1 MTSSTASATLP
12 SPRILSVYIFRGLT
26 MLVMIFV
33 NDLSGVKGL
42 PWWTYHMPSD
52 VNGMTYVDVVFPA
65 FLFIVGMAI
74 PLAIKRR
81 LEKGDTP
88 LQLWSHILLRSLSLV
103 ILGLFIAN
111 GGKLD
116 SQQTGIP
123 EGAWGALGFVAA
135 ILLWNVYPRN
145 GRQSL
150 YKSLKYVGLILLV
163 ILFVIFRRRT
173 PDGQTAWLD
182 FSYWEILGLIGR
194 AYLATC
200 ILYVPFRKR
209 TWSPVVMLVILC
221 ALNVVSRLPWGE
233 FLSQVP
239 YALWVF
245 ENGAHA
251 SIVMA
256 GVVASLIFL
265 DSALAKTF
273 RQKALW
279 AAGYSGLLFAVG
291 WLLSPFG
298 ISKNHGT
305 PTWCLYCAGIST
317 LLFLALYWLADIK
330 RWSGWAAL
338 IKPAGSNTLLTYLL
352 PDIFYAVGG
361 GWIFHGLSQG
371 LPGVARSL
379 LFTLF
384 ILCLSGVL
392 TKLKIRMQL

>member
-1 MTSSTASATLP
+1 MMNSSASTTSLA
-12 SPRILSVYIFRGLT
+12 PRILSVDIFRGLT

-81 LEKGDTP
+81 LEKGDSP
-88 LQLWSHILLRSLSLV
+88 LQLWMHILLRSLSLV

-111 GGKLD
+111 AGKLD
-116 SQQTGIP
+116 SQRTGIS
-123 EGAWGALGFVAA
+123 EGVWGALGFVAA
-135 ILLWNVYPRN
+135 ILLWNVYPRH

-150 YKSLKYVGLILLV
+150 YKGLKYAGLGLLV

-194 AYLATC
+194 AYLAAC
-200 ILYVPFRKR
+200 ILYIPFRKKV
-209 TWSPVVMLVILC
+209 WSPMVMLVILC
-221 ALNVVSRLPWGE
+221 AMNVVSRLPWGE
-233 FLSQVP
+233 VIHQMP
-239 YALWVF
+239 YSLWVF

-256 GVVASLIFL
+256 GVVASMIFL
-265 DSALAKTF
+265 DSTFAKTF
-273 RQKALW
+273 QQKALW

-330 RWSGWAAL
+330 HWSSWAAL
-338 IKPAGSNTLLTYLL
+338 VKPAGSNTLLTYLL

-371 LPGVARSL
+371 LPGVAKSL

-384 ILCLSGVL
+384 ILSMSGVL